1 MLYPETSKPLDGQV
15 NSAPLHRESSYSNHC
30 FMVMLTY
37 RRAGAFYSSTN
48 DFKVIGQAILSNKL
62 IPKTMTNRWLKPTSF
77 VEDYSQG
84 VGRPWEIFRRKIN
97 GASVEIYVKG
107 GDCEWHNCSALGSE
121 IVLTSLGG
129 VYHTFF
135 ALVPTYS
142 IGFSIFTAD
151 DEGGAGDGLHD
162 EAGIAN
168 VVMDKLLTALDN
180 IAKKQTLARFG
191 GQYTLPSSNSS
202 ITIGSDSTNTGLLV
216 TAWVNNGVDLW
227 GWLDSVQPNLVLRIM
242 PNQLNAGE
250 NKVAFTSFYWRSVH
264 AALCAD

>member
-1 MLYPETSKPLDGQV
+1 
-15 NSAPLHRESSYSNHC
+15 
-30 FMVMLTY
+30 
-37 RRAGAFYSSTN
+37 
-48 DFKVIGQAILSNKL
+48 
-62 IPKTMTNRWLKPTSF
+62 MTNRWLKPTSF